1 MKRTDFLMGVVWLI
15 VGMAIAW
22 KSCHLGVGSFKHPGL
37 GMTPL
42 IIGLLLML
50 FSVCILVISHDVK
63 GALRDMRSILSGLRV
78 RTICL
83 ILLYLIGYGF
93 FLEKTGY
100 LITTF
105 IFFLFLFKT
114 VGSMKLKKSVVISL
128 FSVLASYTLF
138 VILLKVPLPSGIW
151 RIG

>member
-1 MKRTDFLMGVVWLI
+1 MKKTDFLMGVVWLI
-15 VGMAIAW
+15 VGIAIAW
-22 KSCHLGVGSFKHPGL
+22 KSCHLGIGSFKHPGL

-42 IIGLLLML
+42 IIGLFLML
-50 FSVCILVISHDVK
+50 FSVCIIATSHDVK
-63 GALRDMRSILSGLRV
+63 GAFREMRSIGSEIHI

-105 IFFLFLFKT
+105 VFFLFLFRT
-114 VGSMKLKKSVVISL
+114 VGSMKLKRSAVISFL
-128 FSVLASYTLF
+128 SVLASYALF